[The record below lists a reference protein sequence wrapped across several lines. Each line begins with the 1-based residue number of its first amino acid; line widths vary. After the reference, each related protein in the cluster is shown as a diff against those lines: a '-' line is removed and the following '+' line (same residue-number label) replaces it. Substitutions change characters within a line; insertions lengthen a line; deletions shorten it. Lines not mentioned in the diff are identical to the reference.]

1 MVEMQENK
9 KRGYLRS
16 GHEED
21 LIILE
26 YLKKQKLQG
35 VKFLCSR
42 YAISLEVVAFR
53 MLGDLDQAKEIVF
66 DTFWNLWV
74 EQKFSDVTPP
84 LRPFL
89 HEEIKKACSMVER

>member
-1 MVEMQENK
+1 VDIKVNT
-9 KRGYLRS
+9 KRGSIRTGY
-16 GHEED
+16 EED

-53 MLGDLDQAKEIVF
+53 ILGDIDKAKDIVF

-74 EQKFSDVTPP
+74 EQKFSDVMPP

-89 HEEIKKACSMVER
+89 NEEIKKACNTVEL

>member
-1 MVEMQENK
+1 MEIQENK
-9 KRGYLRS
+9 KRGQILS
-16 GHEED
+16 GNEED
-21 LIILE
+21 LIILD

-53 MLGDLDQAKEIVF
+53 ILGDIDQAKDIVF

-74 EQKFSDVTPP
+74 EQKISDVTPP

-89 HEEIKKACSMVER
+89 HEEIKKACNAVDH